1 MTAEK
6 KSYLSLTISIATLV
20 GLLSTGVFFIYN
32 RGDSAGTFSAKI
44 EGKIDNL
51 AIKFEE
57 HIRNEDKLRAEDRQN
72 RIEERKEIIQTNK
85 DLIEALKK

>member
-20 GLLSTGVFFIYN
+20 GLISTGVFFIYD
-32 RGDSAGTFSAKI
+32 RGDSAGSSLAKI
-44 EGKIDNL
+44 ESKIDNL
-51 AIKFEE
+51 STKFDDHITSEE
-57 HIRNEDKLRAEDRQN
+57 KLRAEDREN
-72 RIEERKEIIQTNK
+72 RIQERKDMIQTNK